1 MNIFIRNIILS
12 RKPTWNV
19 YLQNLIKPML
29 KSWSAQTKWYLFCL
43 ILVTS
48 IAYGKTGKQYLSIC
62 LKGLAKKLLEVM
74 AIQSTSLITDESLMS
89 PVNEILSLK
98 LSKTD
103 KKKKIWIIAYLMGTF
118 GSEEVLAWLN
128 YFAIRPCNNAVI
140 LSTNSIQITISPS
153 LLQ

>member
-1 MNIFIRNIILS
+1 MNILIRNIILS

-19 YLQNLIKPML
+19 YQQNLIKPML

-48 IAYGKTGKQYLSIC
+48 IAYVKTRKQYLSIC

>member
-1 MNIFIRNIILS
+1 MNILIRNITLS

-19 YLQNLIKPML
+19 YQQNLIKPML

-48 IAYGKTGKQYLSIC
+48 IAYVKTRKQYLSIC

-128 YFAIRPCNNAVI
+128 YFAIRPCNNGVI